1 MQFVAVGQRRRTD
14 RLSVAEA
21 SGAAQSQLHRVVM
34 QDDKVRE
41 WDLAARAESEIIEAN
56 EVDRG

>member
-1 MQFVAVGQRRRTD
+1 M
-14 RLSVAEA
+14 SVAEA
-21 SGAAQSQLHRVVM
+21 SDAAQSQLHRVVM

-41 WDLAARAESEIIEAN
+41 WYLAARAESEIIEAN